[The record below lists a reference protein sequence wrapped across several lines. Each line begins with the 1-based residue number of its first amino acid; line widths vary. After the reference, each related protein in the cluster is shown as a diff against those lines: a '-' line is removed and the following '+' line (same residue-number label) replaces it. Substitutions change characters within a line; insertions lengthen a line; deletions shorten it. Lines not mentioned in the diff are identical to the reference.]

1 MCVSF
6 PKNLHVLQR
15 TFFLYHVIGT
25 NGKIIILPNLPAPR
39 RDSQGDVGRALALH
53 QAQRG
58 PPSSPEWVACLSRSH
73 GGRSRHSFSA
83 GLVWLELQGSSRL
96 HVRPTL
102 QSTSCVPGM
111 VQA

>member
-1 MCVSF
+1 MSIDSC
-6 PKNLHVLQR
+6 PTCLHPDVTARAMWEGHWLCIR
-15 TFFLYHVIGT
+15 L
-25 NGKIIILPNLPAPR
+25 
-39 RDSQGDVGRALALH
+39 SVGRQAALS
-53 QAQRG
+53 G
-58 PPSSPEWVACLSRSH
+58 SPACPGLM
-73 GGRSRHSFSA
+73 GGADRHSFSA